1 MKMEFMEAKG
11 TAQEMSNLNSVIIEI
26 LLHFKFDI
34 WYVNDTEIQKLK
46 GRVKNTFQK
55 MSNVLMD
62 YK

>member
-11 TAQEMSNLNSVIIEI
+11 KAQEMSNLNSVIIEI

-62 YK
+62 